1 MGMGDSNPAAVPHAA
16 EDVQGDDR
24 WMSQVRLAGGP
35 SGLGGMLG
43 QCCPGHTWDLEV
55 TTACHTCV
63 SCRDGAKEEGSS
75 LMRSDCRSWAGLVQ
89 TRLRG
94 DPMNPYKYL
103 QGVSEDGP
111 DSVQ

>member
-1 MGMGDSNPAAVPHAA
+1 MDSSSPFPALALRELLEAAGVNCSFHRNRMGMGDSNPAAVPHAA

-75 LMRSDCRSWAGLVQ
+75 LMRSISD
-89 TRLRG
+89 
-94 DPMNPYKYL
+94 
-103 QGVSEDGP
+103 EE
-111 DSVQ
+111 